1 MGAFYP
7 CLSCD
12 TVEKSIQTFFCNS
25 CESNLSHKV
34 KQKMVNIVLCKER
47 SSMKIETPY
56 PTKRSYISK
65 LWYRYKDILIP
76 IIVGL
81 TPMIIILGMII
92 YASK

>member
-12 TVEKSIQTFFCNS
+12 TVEKSIQIFFCSS
-25 CESNLSHKV
+25 CESLLNHKV
-34 KQKMVNIVLCKER
+34 KQKMVNIVLCEER

-56 PTKRSYISK
+56 PSKRSYISK
-65 LWYRYKDILIP
+65 LWHKYKDILIP

-81 TPMIIILGMII
+81 APIIIIIGMII